1 MIDEIKRELVLLA
14 EDSSLARLARLLVSL
29 PSKARTELRQLG
41 YRNKPTGEF
50 VRVCRAHQFLS
61 PCTNAVVIPP
71 CAPQL
76 MQFLGLLFKF

>member
-50 VRVCRAHQFLS
+50 VRV
-61 PCTNAVVIPP
+61 
-71 CAPQL
+71 
-76 MQFLGLLFKF
+76 G